1 MNIRSVALI
10 PLLLSTPLVS
20 LADTPIDV
28 GWLPV
33 TEAQRNMKAPVV
45 EKDAGVEALFW
56 NVHVRDEI
64 MGGQDI
70 RRVFY
75 HYVRLKIFDEK
86 GKEKAATIDIPFSEN
101 TSIMYVKGRTIKA
114 DGTEVALRSDSVYER
129 DLVRT
134 GRTRLKVKSF
144 AMPGVEPG
152 AIVEYRWQE
161 LRNDPRIL
169 YARLQFQ
176 REFPIQKVTYFIWP
190 LSRDYTSYSMSIWP
204 FNCKP
209 SALQR
214 ENDGFQSTSLENVPA
229 FREEPMMPG
238 EPNVRPWVLMFYS
251 EGGNRR
257 DPEKY
262 WNDTGKDLYNRL
274 LKPALK
280 ANNEIKQAAAGAI
293 EGVAGDEQK
302 VLALVKYIRKNLR
315 NLFSAEVTEAERAK
329 ILKQMPKDRERTSA
343 EIFKQGIG
351 TSDELNTLFAAMATS
366 VGLEARPA
374 MVADR
379 EDVVFVPNMTDR
391 YFLRSIDM
399 AVNIGGKW
407 KLYDVSAHLLP
418 ANMLSWR
425 EEGMKALLSDPKK
438 PLFVESPLSPPEA
451 SAGIRSAKLMLLEDG
466 SIEGDVDQQFSGHLA
481 LDRRSEMKDD
491 TEARRLER
499 LKEQTAK
506 VFPDAEISDL
516 RIENVDDPET
526 PLKLHYHVKMAGY
539 AQRTGKRLLVHP
551 LFFQRGVPPL
561 FASAERRHPII
572 FPFGWQEHDRVSID
586 MPDGFV
592 LDNAENPGGLNF
604 GAPGS
609 YELKMSVSG
618 GRELICERDLTFGK
632 EGFLAYPTDA
642 YPSLKKLFDTVRQH
656 DDVTISLKQAATA
669 VKQP

>member
-1 MNIRSVALI
+1 M
-10 PLLLSTPLVS
+10 
-20 LADTPIDV
+20 
-28 GWLPV
+28 
-33 TEAQRNMKAPVV
+33 
-45 EKDAGVEALFW
+45 
-56 NVHVRDEI
+56 
-64 MGGQDI
+64 
-70 RRVFY
+70 FY
-75 HYVRLKIFDEK
+75 RQ
-86 GKEKAATIDIPFSEN
+86 
-101 TSIMYVKGRTIKA
+101 
-114 DGTEVALRSDSVYER
+114 DGT
-129 DLVRT
+129 
-134 GRTRLKVKSF
+134 
-144 AMPGVEPG
+144 
-152 AIVEYRWQE
+152 
-161 LRNDPRIL
+161 
-169 YARLQFQ
+169 
-176 REFPIQKVTYFIWP
+176 
-190 LSRDYTSYSMSIWP
+190 
-204 FNCKP
+204 
-209 SALQR
+209 
-214 ENDGFQSTSLENVPA
+214 
-229 FREEPMMPG
+229 
-238 EPNVRPWVLMFYS
+238 
-251 EGGNRR
+251 RR

-262 WNDTGKDLYNRL
+262 WNDTGKDLYNSV

-293 EGVAGDEQK
+293 EGASTDEQK

-315 NLFSAEVTEAERAK
+315 NLFSAQVTEAERAK
-329 ILKQMPKDRERTSA
+329 TLKQMPKDRERTSS

-379 EDVVFVPNMTDR
+379 EDMVFVPSMTDR

-425 EEGMKALLSDPKK
+425 EEGMQALLSDPKK
-438 PLFVESPLSPPEA
+438 PVFVAAPLSPPEA
-451 SAGIRSAKLMLLEDG
+451 SSGIRSAKLMLLEDG

-481 LDRRSEMKDD
+481 LDSRSEMKDD

-516 RIENVDDPET
+516 RIENVDDPEV
-526 PLKLHYHVKMAGY
+526 PLKLHYHIKMAGY

-572 FPFGWQEHDRVSID
+572 FPYGWQEHDRVSID
-586 MPDGFV
+586 IPDGFV

-632 EGFLAYPTDA
+632 ERFLASPTDA
-642 YPSLKKLFDTVRQH
+642 YPSLKKLFDTVRQR
-656 DDVTISLKQAATA
+656 DDVPISLKQAATA

>member
-10 PLLLSTPLVS
+10 PLFLSS
-20 LADTPIDV
+20 ALACLGETPIDV

-33 TEAQRNMKAPVV
+33 TDAQRNMKAPVV

-86 GKEKAATIDIPFSEN
+86 GKEKASTIDIPFNEN
-101 TSIMYVKGRTIKA
+101 TSIMFVKGRTIKA
-114 DGTEVALRSDSVYER
+114 DGAELLLRGDSVYER
-129 DLVRT
+129 DLVRV

-161 LRNDPRIL
+161 LRNDPAIR

-176 REFPIQKVTYFIWP
+176 REFPVQKVTYFIRP
-190 LSRDYTSYSMSIWP
+190 LPRDYVSSSMSIWP
-204 FNCKP
+204 FNCRP
-209 SALQR
+209 SALKR
-214 ENDGFQSTSLENVPA
+214 ENDGFESTSLENVPA

-238 EPNVRPWVLMFYS
+238 EPNVRPWALIYYR
-251 EGGNRR
+251 EDEKRR
-257 DPEKY
+257 EPDKY
-262 WNDTGKDLYNRL
+262 WNDTGKDLYNRQ

-280 ANNEIKQAAAGAI
+280 ANDEVKQAAAGAI
-293 EGVAGDEQK
+293 EGATGDEQK

-315 NLFSAEVTEAERAK
+315 NLFSAQVTEAERAK
-329 ILKQMPKDRERTSA
+329 ILKQMPKDRERTSS

-366 VGLEARPA
+366 VGLDARPA

-379 EDVVFVPNMTDR
+379 EDMIFTPSMTDR

-399 AVNIGGKW
+399 AVNIGGTW

-425 EEGMKALLSDPKK
+425 EEGMQALIGDSKK
-438 PLFVESPLSPPEA
+438 PVFVAAPLSPPDA
-451 SAGIRSAKLMLLEDG
+451 SAAIRTAQLALLEDG
-466 SIEGDVDQQFSGHLA
+466 SIEGDVDQQYSGHLA

-516 RIENVDDPET
+516 RIENVDDPEK
-526 PLKLHYHVKMAGY
+526 PMKLHYHFKMAGY

-561 FASAERRHPII
+561 FASTERRHPII
-572 FPFGWQEHDRVSID
+572 FPYGWQERDTVSIV

-592 LDNAENPGGLNF
+592 LDNAENPGGINF

-609 YELKMSVSG
+609 YELKMSIKG
-618 GRELICERDLTFGK
+618 GRELICTRELTFGK
-632 EGFLAYPTDA
+632 EGRLAYPQDT
-642 YPSLKKLFDTVRQH
+642 YPTLKTLFDTVHRH
-656 DDVTISLKQAATA
+656 DDAAISFKQGAAA